1 MLSLNPTQLEILY
14 FREKQ
19 PTSLEERLDRLESKL
34 EIMSIV
40 NMYSQSHDLQD
51 WDLFM
56 DYCTDDIERV
66 ITGSVSSRD
75 VGKQQLHEVYK
86 RGQRMARPDGTQ
98 VVYDPSIKRK
108 HMVVTP
114 VARISD
120 DGKMGWYSGY
130 TSLVSTK
137 DTPGGHVR
145 SQHEAIILLTFVREG
160 GRWKVKRMNLNTEL
174 GHDPLRK

>member
-1 MLSLNPTQLEILY
+1 
-14 FREKQ
+14 
-19 PTSLEERLDRLESKL
+19 
-34 EIMSIV
+34 
-40 NMYSQSHDLQD
+40 
-51 WDLFM
+51 M

-66 ITGSVSSRD
+66 ITGSVSSRE
-75 VGKQQLHEVYK
+75 VGKKQLLEVYK
-86 RGQRMARPDGTQ
+86 RGQRMSRPDGTQ
-98 VVYDPSIKRK
+98 VVYDASIKRK

-114 VARISD
+114 VVRISD
-120 DGKMGWYSGY
+120 DGKMAWYSSY

-137 DTPGGHVR
+137 ETPEGHVR